1 MKKSLRFLVVIL
13 LITSSYQITQAAKL
27 PKIKVK
33 INKNLPV
40 EMGETVTI
48 SWDVTNAKELYC
60 YEICD
65 TALPLSGYIEVEAV
79 SSKDYLFIAKRGR
92 KEKRKELNLY
102 VSGPV
107 FTKIKIPEVI
117 TDEETLS
124 INWEVDH
131 AEYVIVE
138 GIDDMFLVQGKI
150 PFKTD
155 KDTTVKIYAV
165 NKFGYA
171 TAIEQKVKV
180 DYVETLYY
188 PIRVPRNSAAQ
199 IIWDFKNTD
208 SICFVDMSN
217 ALPPSGDIYIPISE
231 SSKLRMNIYRKDGTF
246 EVENIQILAY
256 DSKIKHFNGNKTF
269 FKGDAIT
276 ISWIVEDADS
286 VKLSCTDEI
295 QPLKGTYSYKPEG
308 DELIEITA
316 YLNGIED
323 QRFFKTNIITRK
335 YVSGETNYRNINKNV
350 RMDFEIFAT
359 DLSEFPGTIKLYV
372 LVVDSSGNFVHGLAP
387 PTISKN
393 ESSKYFMGL
402 VESYYGGGSNKITD
416 FKVKEYVSYEDVPQ
430 DISLVLDYSGSM
442 SGEIKELEYS
452 TKSFINNKRNQDR
465 LSIIKFDDHIEQLTE
480 LTNDLGKIN
489 TVYRKRNLD
498 GFGGGTALY
507 AAIGEGLY
515 SFINVDKPKEIIV
528 FTDGYENSSLFV
540 ENAKAISAQ
549 QIAEIAKEND
559 IKINCISFGENV
571 NESLL
576 NVLSAYTGGQYYSL
590 HSHKDIS
597 DVWLELPYL
606 SANYY
611 EISFKSKSAENL
623 NGVNLIYNNNR
634 GEKKTTKKEIFL
646 ETPYSLNEVVV
657 DTALYWFKY
666 DTLYNN
672 KTPISL
678 PQAIGFFSFNG
689 TIMLEDYV
697 KNVEILV
704 EKMNSDTSLNA
715 VIFGHTD
722 MVDTDEYNQKLSEKR
737 CGWVKD
743 YIIEQGID
751 ESRLISI
758 PLGEKY
764 PIHTNEEEDWQ
775 SAENRRIEVL
785 LLQ

>member
-1 MKKSLRFLVVIL
+1 
-13 LITSSYQITQAAKL
+13 LITSSYQFTEAARI
-27 PKIKVK
+27 PKIKIK

-40 EMGETVTI
+40 QMGETVTI

-65 TALPLSGYIEVEAV
+65 TALPLSGYIEVEAI

-92 KEKRKELNLY
+92 KEKRKELSLY

-107 FTKIKIPEVI
+107 FTKLKIPSVI

-131 AEYVIVE
+131 AEYVKID

-155 KDTTVKIYAV
+155 KDTTIKISAV

-171 TAIEQKVKV
+171 TAIEQKIKV
-180 DYVETLYY
+180 DYIETLYY

-199 IIWDFKNTD
+199 IIWEFKNTD

-217 ALPPSGDIYIPISE
+217 ALPTSGDIYIPISE
-231 SSKLRMNIYRKDGTF
+231 DSKFRINVYRKDGTF
-246 EVENIQILAY
+246 EVENIQIFAY
-256 DSKIKHFNGNKTF
+256 DSKIKHFKGNKTF

-286 VKLSCTDEI
+286 VKLSCTDEL
-295 QPLKGTYSYKPEG
+295 QPLKGAYRYNPEG
-308 DELIEITA
+308 DELIKITA

-323 QRFFKTNIITRK
+323 QRYFKTNIINRK
-335 YVSGETNYRNINKNV
+335 YVSGETNYRNISENV

-359 DLSEFPGTIKLYV
+359 DLSEFPGIIKLYV
-372 LVVDSSGNFVHGLAP
+372 VVVDSTGNFVHGLAP

-393 ESSKYFMGL
+393 ESSKYFLGL

-416 FKVKEYVSYEDVPQ
+416 FKVKEFVSYEDVPQ

-442 SGEIKELEYS
+442 GGEIKDLEYS
-452 TKSFINNKRNQDR
+452 TKSFINNKRKQDR
-465 LSIIKFDDHIEQLTE
+465 LSIVKFDDHIETLTG

-489 TVYRKRNLD
+489 SVYYKRNLD

-515 SFINVDKPKEIIV
+515 SFRNVDKPRELIV

-549 QIAEIAKEND
+549 QIAKIADEQN
-559 IKINCISFGENV
+559 IKINCISFGGSV
-571 NESLL
+571 NEQLL
-576 NVLSAYTGGQYYSL
+576 EVLSAYTGGQYYSVL
-590 HSHKDIS
+590 DRDDIS
-597 DVWLELPYL
+597 SVWLELPYL

-623 NGVNLIYNNNR
+623 TGVNLIYNNNR
-634 GEKKTTKKEIFL
+634 GQEKTTKKKIFL
-646 ETPYSLNEVVV
+646 DTPESLNEVDV
-657 DTALYWFKY
+657 DTSLYWFKY

-689 TIMLEDYV
+689 TIMLDDYV
-697 KNVEILV
+697 KNVEVIV
-704 EKMNSDTSLNA
+704 KKMNSDTSLNA

-722 MVDTDEYNQKLSEKR
+722 MVDSDKYNQELSEKR
-737 CGWVKD
+737 CKWVKN

-751 ESRLISI
+751 KNRLITI

-764 PIHTNEEEDWQ
+764 PVNIVEDEGWQ
-775 SAENRRIEVL
+775 AAENRRIEVL
-785 LLQ
+785 LLR